1 MTTNQN
7 MNHHIQ
13 EHKSPK
19 IQGPHHQQTIQV
31 IKALQ
36 VHQLM

>member
-1 MTTNQN
+1 MTTIWK
-7 MNHHIQ
+7 MNRHKQ

-19 IQGPHHQQTIQV
+19 IQGPHHRQTIQV

>member
-1 MTTNQN
+1 MTANWK
-7 MNHHIQ
+7 MNHHKQ

-19 IQGPHHQQTIQV
+19 KGPHHQQTIQV